1 MHRSSE
7 AFFNQERI
15 SMALDTLPTTPLEFT
30 NITPETL
37 LLAALVAVVGVIATR
52 ILTAIFKQT
61 LTRTSRLPALVV
73 EFLVRFFAVLLYVIV
88 ILLVLAAL
96 GVDIGAMVLG
106 LSAIIGLVLGFGL
119 QDSFTNFAAGAWI
132 ATLRPI
138 DKDEYVEVN
147 GMAGTVR
154 TVGIMA
160 TELLTPDNKYVTIPN
175 ALVWGSPVVNYSRMD
190 TRRVDVAVGIGYAS
204 NVEEA
209 LRVAMATIKT
219 HPAVLAEPEPAVVVT
234 ELADSSVNLALRAW
248 TKTPDYWTVKGDL
261 TRGILA
267 AFRQAEIEIPFPQL
281 DVHLAQ

>member
-1 MHRSSE
+1 
-7 AFFNQERI
+7 
-15 SMALDTLPTTPLEFT
+15 MALEQLPGISIGSA
-30 NITPETL
+30 NITPGTL
-37 LLAALVAVVGVIATR
+37 LIAAVVAVGGVIAAKV
-52 ILTAIFKQT
+52 LTAIFQRT
-61 LTRTSRLPALVV
+61 LTRTSRLPELVI
-73 EFLVRFFAVLLYVIV
+73 EFLTRFFAALLYVIV
-88 ILLVLAAL
+88 ILLVLASL
-96 GVDIGAMVLG
+96 GIDVGSMVLG
-106 LSAIIGLVLGFGL
+106 LSAIVGLVLGFGL

-175 ALVWGSPVVNYSRMD
+175 ALIWGSPVINYSRMD

-209 LRVAMATIKT
+209 LRVATDLIKA
-219 HPAVLAEPEPAVVVT
+219 HPAVLADPEPAVVVT

-248 TKTPDYWTVKGDL
+248 TKTPDYWPVKNAL
-261 TRGILA
+261 TRDILA
-267 AFRQAEIEIPFPQL
+267 AFRQTGIEIPFPQL
-281 DVHLAQ
+281 DVHLER